1 MGRDSRQ
8 IPDLDLGGDLSTVD
22 ATNLVNGVLHI
33 VGVIPG
39 VGHQIVE
46 TPILLMKRILAST
59 LVLGNRLP
67 VIMILTR
74 RWDSFPARCRKHSMA
89 LQKADCGFTSWD
101 STFGKWTLRCL

>member
-1 MGRDSRQ
+1 MGRDSN
-8 IPDLDLGGDLSTVD
+8 LDPGGDLSTVNV
-22 ATNLVNGVLHI
+22 TNLVGGVLLHI